1 MIERDGKFYWYV
13 TVEHGTI
20 HGKSIGVAVSD
31 SPVGPFVDARGSA
44 LITNDMTTEFTKIS
58 WEDIDP
64 TVFIDDDGQAYLYW
78 GEYSMLLCQT
88 EKNMIEL
95 DGPIVPVHLPP
106 IYGKLRGYISVETG
120 ITFHMLLN
128 FRKRYATP

>member
-1 MIERDGKFYWYV
+1 M
-13 TVEHGTI
+13 
-20 HGKSIGVAVSD
+20 
-31 SPVGPFVDARGSA
+31 DARGSA

-78 GEYSMLLCQT
+78 GNTQCYYVKLK
-88 EKNMIEL
+88 KNMIEL
-95 DGPIVPVHLPP
+95 DGPIVPVHLPRYTEAP
-106 IYGKLRGYISVETG
+106 WIHSVETG

-128 FRKRYATP
+128 FRKDIATP